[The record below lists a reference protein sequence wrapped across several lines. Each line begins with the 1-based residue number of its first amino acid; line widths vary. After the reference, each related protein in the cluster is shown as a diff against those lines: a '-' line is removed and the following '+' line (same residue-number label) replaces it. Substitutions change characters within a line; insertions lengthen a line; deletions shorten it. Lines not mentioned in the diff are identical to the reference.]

1 MKFPRVS
8 GDDWK
13 YIVRLILTGLDN
25 NLTVADNFTDGKLKL
40 TVPGNYADDV
50 AAAAGGVAVG
60 EIYRNGSV
68 LQIRVS

>member
-40 TVPGNYADDV
+40 PVPGNYADDV